1 MPGLVPGIHVFAFYL
16 IEDVDGRDKPAM
28 TAAPAWRNI
37 VLGAGRI
44 AMIDRRTFT
53 TLFAGALASPNTA
66 WGQTMPHKAV
76 FYASVGPALMLYH
89 LDVDKAALARQST
102 VQLPA
107 NVQYAWPHPSAHFL
121 YVASSSG
128 GPGSRGVQ
136 GTEHY
141 LTALRVDPATGA
153 LQAHGPSAALPS
165 RPIHMSLDRTG
176 AYALTAY
183 NNPSGVTVHRINADG
198 TVGEEVKQTAALD
211 GGIYG
216 HQVRATPANNAVILV
231 TRGNAAAAGKPE
243 DPGALKVYAFKDGQL
258 TNRASIAPNG
268 GYGFGPRHLDFHPS
282 LRLAY
287 LSLET
292 QNKLHVYRLK
302 DDRFEPDA
310 IFKQETLAEPGNIRG
325 RQAASTMHV
334 HPNGRF
340 VYVGNRASDTVEFEG
355 KKVFPGGENSVAV
368 YAIDQ
373 TTGEPTLIQNADV
386 HGIHPRTF
394 SLDPSG
400 RMMVCAHIL
409 PMLVREGAG
418 VKSVPANLTTFRVG
432 DDGKLTFANA
442 YEVDTGAAMQFWS
455 GMVALG

>member
-1 MPGLVPGIHVFAFYL
+1 
-16 IEDVDGRDKPAM
+16 
-28 TAAPAWRNI
+28 
-37 VLGAGRI
+37 
-44 AMIDRRTFT
+44 MIDRRTFT
-53 TLFAGALASPNTA
+53 AALAGTIAAPRVA
-66 WGQTMPHKAV
+66 WSQSMPHKAV
-76 FYASVGPALMLYH
+76 FYASVGPALTLYH
-89 LDVDKAALARQST
+89 LDVDKAALSRQGT

-128 GPGSRGVQ
+128 GPGSAGAQ

-153 LQAHGPSAALPS
+153 LQAHGPSASLRS
-165 RPIHMSLDRTG
+165 RPIHMSLDRNG

-183 NNPSGVTVHRINADG
+183 NNPSGSTVHRINPDG
-198 TVGEEVKQTAALD
+198 TVGDEVKQNASLD

-216 HQVRATPANNAVILV
+216 HQIRVTPDNKAAVLV
-231 TRGNAAAAGKPE
+231 TRGNAAAGGKPE
-243 DPGALKVYAFKDGQL
+243 DPGALKIYGFKDGQL
-258 TNRASIAPNG
+258 TNRVSIAPNG
-268 GYGFGPRHLDFHPS
+268 GYGFGPRHLDFHPT
-282 LRLAY
+282 LPLAY

-292 QNKLHVYRLK
+292 QNKLYVYRLK
-302 DDRFEPDA
+302 DDTIDPEA
-310 IFKQETLAEPGNIRG
+310 IFKKETLADPGNIRG
-325 RQAASTMHV
+325 RQAASTVHV

-355 KKVFPGGENSVAV
+355 KKVFPGGENSIAV
-368 YAIDQ
+368 YSIDQ

-400 RMMVCAHIL
+400 RMLVSAHIL
-409 PMLVREGAG
+409 PMLVRDGAA

-432 DDGKLTFANA
+432 ADGKLTFVNA
-442 YEVDTGAAMQFWS
+442 YEVDTGGAMQFWS
-455 GMVALG
+455 GMVALA